1 MSLNPLS
8 HPKGTKYCCELCG
21 KTAYLQCKYC
31 RVTYY
36 CSKEHQGIDWNGIH
50 SKICQL
56 LLPLRTPP
64 TSLGSEEERARRKKV
79 ERMNQFSLMELTR
92 QEALKLLHEGHF
104 DLAIPAALQSLR
116 FSMDYYGQNSI
127 DLVPS
132 YLLLGEACVGLSR
145 YKQAEEYLS
154 LAKWAVLKQPN
165 CSNSLKS
172 NLYRNFGKLYGSQ
185 GKYKDAL
192 YQLANDVYFSSL
204 DNGPEHIATVG
215 GYFYM
220 GNVFMQQE
228 NIAGGLAMYAKV
240 AQIWFKALSG
250 TPEQGRTL
258 KLDEAQQT
266 ECQQMMLKILA
277 AREAAFQTYCD
288 SMGSTSK
295 GNNAESTRYLTQRAL
310 LLANVGETCLTL
322 GLIHFDMRL
331 FVRAKEYANRGA
343 GALADALGHDHPT
356 TALAVGFLR
365 ECTPYAN
372 AAAATSHTSP
382 SPEPPFSPTQTPHNT

>member
-1 MSLNPLS
+1 MELNPLS
-8 HPKGTKYCCELCG
+8 HPKGVKYLCELCG
-21 KTAYLQCKYC
+21 KTAYLQCQHC

-50 SKICQL
+50 AKICQL
-56 LLPLRTPP
+56 LAPLRTPP
-64 TSLGSEEERARRKKV
+64 TMLGSEEERTRKKKL

-116 FSMDYYGQNSI
+116 FSIDYFGQNSI

-154 LAKWAVLKQPN
+154 LAKWAVLKQPS

-185 GKYKDAL
+185 GKFKDAL
-192 YQLANDVYFSSL
+192 YQLANDIYFSSL

-220 GNVFMQQE
+220 GNVFMQHD
-228 NIAGGLAMYAKV
+228 NTSAGLAMYAKV
-240 AQIWFKALSG
+240 AQIWYKAVVGS
-250 TPEQGRTL
+250 PDAPRTI

-266 ECQQMMLKILA
+266 ECQQMMLKILS
-277 AREAAFQTYCD
+277 ARETAFQLYKDT
-288 SMGSTSK
+288 MGVVGED
-295 GNNAESTRYLTQRAL
+295 GNTEQSTRYLTHRAL
-310 LLANVGETCLTL
+310 TLAEIGETSLTL
-322 GLIHFDMRL
+322 GIIHFDMRL
-331 FVRAKEYANRGA
+331 FGKAKEYAQKGA
-343 GALADALGHDHPT
+343 SALSEAMGADHPNT
-356 TALAVGFLR
+356 QQAIAFLR
-365 ECTPYAN
+365 ECTPYAH
-372 AAAATSHTSP
+372 AAAATEALVS
-382 SPEPPFSPTQTPHNT
+382 

>member
-1 MSLNPLS
+1 MELNPLS
-8 HPKGTKYCCELCG
+8 HPKGTKYSCELCG

-50 SKICQL
+50 AKICQL
-56 LLPLRTPP
+56 LMPLRTQPS
-64 TSLGSEEERARRKKV
+64 SLGSEEDRMRRKKL
-79 ERMNQFSLMELTR
+79 ERINQSSLMDLTR

-116 FSMDYYGQNSI
+116 FSIDYFGQNSI

-220 GNVFMQQE
+220 GNVFMQQD
-228 NIAGGLAMYAKV
+228 NSSAALAMYSKV
-240 AQIWFKALSG
+240 ALIWFKALSG
-250 TPEQGRTL
+250 TPEQPRNI

-277 AREAAFQTYCD
+277 AREIAFQQYKET
-288 SMGSTSK
+288 MGTTSEHD
-295 GNNAESTRYLTQRAL
+295 NADNTRYITHRAL
-310 LLANVGETCLTL
+310 ALADIGEACFTL
-322 GLIHFDMRL
+322 GMIHFDMRL
-331 FVRAKEYANRGA
+331 FVRARDYAHRGA
-343 GALADALGHDHPT
+343 GALSEALGPDHPSS
-356 TALAVGFLR
+356 LLSLSFLR

-372 AAAATSHTSP
+372 AASSSPSSP
-382 SPEPPFSPTQTPHNT
+382 SPSSPSPPPVDPSVQ